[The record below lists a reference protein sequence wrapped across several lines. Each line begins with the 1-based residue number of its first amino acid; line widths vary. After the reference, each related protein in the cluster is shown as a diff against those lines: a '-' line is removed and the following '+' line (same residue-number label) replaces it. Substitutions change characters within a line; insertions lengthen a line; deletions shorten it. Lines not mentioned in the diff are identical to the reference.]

1 MNDIVLKV
9 IVAVLLISTATLTI
23 LQTVEKKSVNSNI
36 DIVLDVTSE
45 KTEEIKKEETD
56 YILSSLDLEK
66 DKASTFEF
74 TFLNRELPKNWE
86 GKKLYLTYTY
96 LGEYDDGMEDNVNE
110 LLENEYNWKNQ
121 LDSNG
126 DVLFNGP
133 LLYKDNTYQLYVH
146 NSLYLAK
153 KYFLLGDVLH
163 YLSNGKNLIGTQID
177 INGLVLEA
185 VWDEE
190 LNVLENSNLKQSA
203 DLIMSTCLERH
214 GDRRLVVG
222 WNIVKE
228 EEE

>member
-9 IVAVLLISTATLTI
+9 IVAVLLISTATLTV
-23 LQTVEKKSVNSNI
+23 LQSVEKKSVNSNI
-36 DIVLDVTSE
+36 DIVLDVASE
-45 KTEEIKKEETD
+45 STEEIKVEETD
-56 YILSSLDLEK
+56 EILSSLGLEK
-66 DKASTFEF
+66 DKTSTFEF
-74 TFLNRELPKNWE
+74 TFLNRELPENWDGKN
-86 GKKLYLTYTY
+86 LYLKYIF
-96 LGEYDDGMEDNVNE
+96 LGNYEKEMADVVNQ
-110 LLENEYNWKNQ
+110 LLENEYGWKNQ

-163 YLSNGKNLIGTQID
+163 YLSNSKNLIGTEIM
-177 INGLVLEA
+177 INDLTLEA
-185 VWDEE
+185 IWEE
-190 LNVLENSNLKQSA
+190 DINVLEKSNVKEDA

-222 WNIVKE
+222 WNVVKDL
-228 EEE
+228 